1 MGGSLKKRV
10 NLAQQMATDISYR
23 HSDCNRNNTML
34 ITESIWEKPGS
45 LGQKCDATVRRTDLR
60 CRKRVLSL

>member
-10 NLAQQMATDISYR
+10 NLAQQMATDISYG
-23 HSDCNRNNTML
+23 HSDCNLNNTML

>member
-10 NLAQQMATDISYR
+10 NLAQQMATDISYG
-23 HSDCNRNNTML
+23 HSDCNWNNMVL

-45 LGQKCDATVRRTDLR
+45 LGQKCDAAVRRTDLR